1 MKRFNFL
8 QEIQSTFVS
17 NELQVDLG
25 IAVQKACEN
34 HNRSLQF
41 LYNLD
46 FSIKEKIGLI
56 AKSYGAAGVEYSEQV
71 TFYFPL
77 FLCLCTI
84 K

>member
-1 MKRFNFL
+1 MKGFNFL
-8 QEIQSTFVS
+8 QELQSTFIS

-25 IAVQKACEN
+25 IVVHKACEN

-41 LYNLD
+41 LYNLE
-46 FSIKEKIGLI
+46 FSIKDKIGLI
-56 AKSYGAAGVEYSEQV
+56 AKFYGATRIEYSKQV